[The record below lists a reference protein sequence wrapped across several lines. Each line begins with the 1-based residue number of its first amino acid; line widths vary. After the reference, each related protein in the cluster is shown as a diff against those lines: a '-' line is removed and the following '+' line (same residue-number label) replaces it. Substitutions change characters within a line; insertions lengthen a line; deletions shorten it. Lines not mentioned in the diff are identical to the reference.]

1 MSIEYSEGLEN
12 LKKLVAEYSPLGELS
27 NEAQTRFSF
36 VDLFLRNCLGWE
48 VVETKVE
55 VTQAGERT
63 DYECGSPRAL
73 IIEAKRSADQFKFP
87 PRGPR
92 SGGRI
97 RLDSLCAFS
106 DDMKDAI
113 LQAQKYCQSRGV
125 ELAAVSNASQLII
138 FMATRTDGRSP
149 LAGDALVFDG
159 YEEIVKN
166 FVTVFDAISRPG
178 VSEQRYRPILSG
190 KQSATMPPKLSSL
203 CIQYHDYSYSSD
215 FQESLRNAASL
226 VIEDLGRSDEVE
238 TEFLRECYCES
249 GPISQYSML
258 GKNIV
263 AARYA
268 ALFPSGTTGSKLEQV
283 NPRNSRK
290 GEFSEKVMAEAL
302 ARRPLVLLGDVGVG
316 KTSFLKHLMKVSASD
331 VFKNV
336 ISIYFDLGSEGALVK
351 ETKDALLEQVEN
363 MLREDLGVNKMDAG
377 MLESIY
383 KVELR
388 EFDTGVMSQLRDIN
402 EASFQEK
409 RLSLIMD
416 LVSRRESHLKRVL
429 SFVSKSRS
437 AQIVFVIDNADQR
450 SADVQTD
457 AFVIAQELSAHWSS
471 VVFIALR
478 PQTFHASKRSG
489 AVSAYPSKVFVIPPP
504 KLEDAIDKRLV
515 FAKKMAEGRLPIQS
529 IGGVSLHLES
539 LSILI
544 DVLRN
549 SISRNKDIMEFI
561 VNVSSGNIRIAV
573 ELVSRFFGNPNVQSE
588 RIVGKVVDGN
598 GYIIPVHEFAKT
610 ALLGDYSHFQE
621 SSSLASN
628 VFDVTTSDIN
638 EHFLSLLI
646 LSFLSWDQVISGS
659 VDGFVKLS
667 SIVDEMQDRG
677 FTNAQIES
685 HLVRMNRKKL
695 IESVERKTLEL
706 DGDIHKEGLPEAFRI
721 TTLGAYVS
729 KKWVGDFSFLDAMS
743 FDTPIFDSDVR
754 IELSKVVNDDKLGA
768 RYIRASEFRDYL
780 SDVWGKRNIQ
790 PPYFDWQQLVSVG
803 ADSFNRVLRRLA
815 ELGQAAK

>member
-1 MSIEYSEGLEN
+1 MSIEYSVGLDN
-12 LKKLVAEYSPLGELS
+12 LKKLVAEYSPLGDLS

-36 VDLFLRNCLGWE
+36 IDLFLRDCLGWD
-48 VVETKVE
+48 VIETKVE
-55 VTQAGERT
+55 VTQSGERT
-63 DYECGSPRAL
+63 DYECGSPRSL
-73 IIEAKRSADQFKFP
+73 IIEAKRSSDQFQFP
-87 PRGPR
+87 PRGPK
-92 SGGRI
+92 SGARV

-106 DDMKDAI
+106 KDVGDAV

-125 ELAAVSNASQLII
+125 ELAVVSNASQLII
-138 FMATRTDGRSP
+138 FMATRNDGLSP
-149 LAGDALVFDG
+149 LSGDALVFDG

-178 VSEQRYRPILSG
+178 VTEQRYKPILSG
-190 KQSATMPPKLSSL
+190 KQSAATPSKLSSL

-226 VIEDLGRSDEVE
+226 VIEDLGRSDGVE

-258 GKNIV
+258 GKSIV

-331 VFKNV
+331 VFKKV

-351 ETKDALLEQVEN
+351 ETKDALLEQVEVT
-363 MLREDLGVNKMDAG
+363 LREDLGVNKMDAK

-383 KVELR
+383 KNELI
-388 EFDTGVMSQLRDIN
+388 EFDTGIMSQLREIN

-409 RLSLIMD
+409 RLTLIMD
-416 LVSRRESHLKRVL
+416 LASRRESHLKRVL
-429 SFVSKSRS
+429 AFVAKSRA
-437 AQIVFVIDNADQR
+437 AQMVFVIDNADQR
-450 SADVQTD
+450 STSVQTD

-549 SISRNKDIMEFI
+549 SMSRNKDIMEFI

-588 RIVGKVVDGN
+588 RIVGKVMDGD
-598 GYIIPVHEFAKT
+598 GYVIPVHEFAKT

-621 SSSLASN
+621 SASLASN
-628 VFDVTTSDIN
+628 VFDITTADAN

-646 LSFLSWDQVISGS
+646 LSYLSWDNVISGAS
-659 VDGFVKLS
+659 DGFIKMS
-667 SIVDEMQDRG
+667 SVVGEMQDRG
-677 FTNAQIES
+677 FTSGQITG
-685 HLVRMNRKKL
+685 HLIRLNRKKL

-706 DGDIHKEGLPEAFRI
+706 DGDIQREGLPEAFRI

-743 FDTPIFDSDVR
+743 FDTPIFDADVR
-754 IELSKVVNDDKLGA
+754 AELAKVVNDDRLGA
-768 RYIRASEFRDYL
+768 RYIRASGFRDYL
-780 SDVWGKRNIQ
+780 TEIWSRRKIQ

-815 ELGQAAK
+815 ELGHAAK

>member
-1 MSIEYSEGLEN
+1 MSIEFSVGLDN
-12 LKKLVAEYSPLGELS
+12 LKKLVAEYSPLGDLS

-36 VDLFLRNCLGWE
+36 IDLFLRDCLGWD
-48 VVETKVE
+48 VIETKVE
-55 VTQAGERT
+55 VTETGERT

-73 IIEAKRSADQFKFP
+73 IIEAKRSSTRFKFP
-87 PRGPR
+87 PRGPK
-92 SGGRI
+92 SGFRA

-106 DDMKDAI
+106 SEAGEAV
-113 LQAQKYCQSRGV
+113 LQAQRYCQSRGV
-125 ELAAVSNASQLII
+125 ELAVVSNASQLIV
-138 FMATRTDGRSP
+138 FMATRNDGLSP
-149 LAGDALVFDG
+149 LSGEALVFDG
-159 YEEIVKN
+159 YEDIVKN
-166 FVTVFDAISRPG
+166 FVTVFDAISRSG
-178 VSEQRYRPILSG
+178 VTEQRYRLILSG
-190 KQSATMPPKLSSL
+190 RQSVAMPAKLSAM

-226 VIEDLGRSDEVE
+226 VIEDLGRSDGVE

-268 ALFPSGTTGSKLEQV
+268 ALFPSGATGSKLEQV

-331 VFKNV
+331 VFKKV

-351 ETKDALLEQVEN
+351 ETKDALLDQVEIA
-363 MLREDLGVNKMDAG
+363 LREDLGVNKMDAK

-383 KVELR
+383 KDELN
-388 EFDTGVMSQLRDIN
+388 EFDSGIMSQLRDIN
-402 EASFQEK
+402 EVSFKEK
-409 RLSLIMD
+409 RLELIMGC
-416 LVSRRESHLKRVL
+416 VSRRESHLKRVL
-429 SFVSKSRS
+429 AFVAKSRA

-450 SADVQTD
+450 STSVQTD

-515 FAKKMAEGRLPIQS
+515 FAKKMADGRLPIQS

-549 SISRNKDIMEFI
+549 SISRNKDIMEFL

-588 RIVGKVVDGN
+588 RIVGKVMDGD

-621 SSSLASN
+621 SASLASN
-628 VFDVTTSDIN
+628 IFDVTAADAK
-638 EHFLSLLI
+638 EHFLSLLV
-646 LSFLSWDQVISGS
+646 LSYLSWDHVVSGAT
-659 VDGFVKLS
+659 DGFVKLTA
-667 SIVDEMQDRG
+667 IIDEMQDRG
-677 FTNAQIES
+677 FTKGQVED
-685 HLVRMNRKKL
+685 HLIRLNRKKL
-695 IESVERKTLEL
+695 IESVERRTLEL
-706 DGDIHKEGLPEAFRI
+706 DGDIQLEGLPEAFRV
-721 TTLGAYVS
+721 TTLGVYIS
-729 KKWVGDFSFLDAMS
+729 KKWAGDFSFLDAMS
-743 FDTPIFDSDVR
+743 FDTPIFDADVR
-754 IELSKVVNDDKLGA
+754 AGLAKVVNDERLNA
-768 RYIRASEFRDYL
+768 RYVRANGFRDYL
-780 SDVWGKRNIQ
+780 TEIWRIENAQ
-790 PPYFDWQQLVSVG
+790 TPYFDWLQLVAVG
-803 ADSFNRVLRRLA
+803 ADSFNRVLRRLG
-815 ELGQAAK
+815 ELGRVDK